1 MSRRWKGSYLSY
13 VVTFFFFYYCLSAFS
28 SVLSVYLTQIGIGIA
43 DLSLIISSASL
54 FGFFLVPA
62 AGYLSDRTGRPRQ
75 LCALLMVGFGIFALL
90 FSASRAV
97 GVLFLLHGISMSLL
111 NAVMPVLERLAGAA
125 KYRYGVLRIWGT
137 VGYAAGAQMAGF
149 ILQNLPSRFLFVS
162 VLAAGCLAA
171 VGIAGAEDP
180 LAEKESETSGI
191 TGVTGR
197 TETTR
202 MAARTGNAAAPEGKS
217 PEGKAPKGLGYTVRT
232 LTANHQYLL
241 YLLIAFLFWG
251 SSAVNMTYV
260 PILLTDLGVH
270 TSVVGT
276 ILSVGTLVE
285 IPLILFSNRFM
296 DRFSS
301 RTLVFFACGITVVE
315 FLTFG
320 LTSSVAAVTVV
331 IIFLKSIA
339 TTLFMMI
346 TLKTVRSLLPRELIT
361 TGLSVVNT
369 TNNIGLIL
377 LQNLGG
383 RLLEKISLSSFYL
396 ILAGII
402 CCVMV
407 LNLFLRAGYEGNVFE

>member
-1 MSRRWKGSYLSY
+1 MSRRWKGSYISY

-28 SVLSVYLTQIGIGIA
+28 SVLSVYLTQIGIRIA

-62 AGYLSDRTGRPRQ
+62 AGYLSDRTERPRQ
-75 LCALLMVGFGIFALL
+75 LCALMMVCFGVFALL
-90 FSASRAV
+90 FSASRTV

-149 ILQNLPSRFLFVS
+149 ILQNLPARFLFVS

-202 MAARTGNAAAPEGKS
+202 IAATTGNAAAPEGKS
-217 PEGKAPKGLGYTVRT
+217 PEGQAPKGLGCTVRT

>member
-62 AGYLSDRTGRPRQ
+62 AGYLSDRTERPRQ
-75 LCALLMVGFGIFALL
+75 LCALLMVCFGVFALL

-149 ILQNLPSRFLFVS
+149 ILQNLPARFLFVS

-202 MAARTGNAAAPEGKS
+202 IAATTGNAAAPEGKS
-217 PEGKAPKGLGYTVRT
+217 PEGKVPKGLGCTVRT
-232 LTANHQYLL
+232 LTANRQYLL